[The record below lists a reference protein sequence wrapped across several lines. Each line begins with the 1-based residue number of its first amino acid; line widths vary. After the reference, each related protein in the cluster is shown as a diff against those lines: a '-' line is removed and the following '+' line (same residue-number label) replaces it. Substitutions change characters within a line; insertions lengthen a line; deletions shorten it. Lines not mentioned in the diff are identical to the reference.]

1 MSQSRSRR
9 LGLALS
15 SLALA
20 GVAVGCSN
28 ASDDSGSSATDSQAE
43 SFTFWDPYPQFD
55 DSSEWV
61 KLVQSCGEEAGVSV
75 ERTGYD
81 TSDLT
86 NKALLGAQ
94 QGSSADMIVIDNPV
108 ISTLA
113 EAGVLTPAAEL
124 GLDTSAFEENLLG
137 AGVVDGEPYGVP
149 IGANTLALYY
159 NADLLKKAGVDPESV
174 TDWDSL
180 NAALEKVNGAG
191 GTGITFSA
199 VGTEEGSFQ
208 FLPWFWGSGA
218 DLTELDSED
227 GVSAVQLW
235 TDWLDKGQAPNSV
248 INNTQTTAWQEFETG
263 KFGFVENGTWQM
275 GNAEGLKFDWGVI
288 SIPAKDGGG
297 APAPTGG
304 EFVAAP
310 VQEDTDRYE
319 TTTAIIDCLTNPE
332 NLLTTDTTLSY
343 IAPVAEV
350 QEQQVADN
358 PALEPWVKAVGEA
371 KGRTSDD
378 LGTNYPIISEQMW
391 GAFQNALSGSQSP
404 EEAMTT
410 AQEAAASKVE

>member
-9 LGLALS
+9 LGLALA

-28 ASDDSGSSATDSQAE
+28 ASDDSGSSATDSNADT
-43 SFTFWDPYPQFD
+43 FTFWDPYPQFD
-55 DSSEWV
+55 DTSDWV
-61 KLVQSCGEEAGVSV
+61 KLVQSCGEESGVSM

-94 QGSSADMIVIDNPV
+94 QGSSPDMIVIDNPV

-113 EAGVLTPAAEL
+113 EAGVLTPAEEL

-180 NAALEKVNGAG
+180 NSALEKVNGAG

-235 TDWLDKGQAPNSV
+235 VDWLDKGHAPNSV

-275 GNAEGLKFDWGVI
+275 GNAEALKFDWGVI

-310 VQEDTDRYE
+310 VQEDTERYE
-319 TTTAIIDCLTNPE
+319 TTTAIIDCLTNPD

-343 IAPVAEV
+343 IAPIAEV

-358 PALEPWVKAVGEA
+358 PALEPWVTAVGEA

>member
-9 LGLALS
+9 LGLALA

-28 ASDDSGSSATDSQAE
+28 ASDDNGSSATDAQAD

-55 DSSEWV
+55 DSSDWV
-61 KLVQSCGEEAGVSV
+61 KLVQSCGEESGVSV

-94 QGSSADMIVIDNPV
+94 QGSSPDMIVIDNPV

-113 EAGVLTPAAEL
+113 EAGVLTPAQEL

-159 NADLLKKAGVDPESV
+159 NADLLEKAGVDPQSV
-174 TDWDSL
+174 TDWASL
-180 NAALEKVNGAG
+180 TAALEKVKSAG

-227 GVSAVQLW
+227 GVSAVKLW
-235 TDWLDKGQAPNSV
+235 VDWLDKGHAPNSV

-310 VQEDTDRYE
+310 VQEDTERYE
-319 TTTAIIDCLTNPE
+319 TTTAIIDCLTNPD

-343 IAPVAEV
+343 IAPIADV
-350 QEQQVADN
+350 QAQQVGDN
-358 PALEPWVKAVGEA
+358 PALEPWVTAVGEA
-371 KGRTSDD
+371 KGRTSDN

-391 GAFQNALSGSQSP
+391 GAFQNALSGSQSAA
-404 EEAMTT
+404 EAMTT

>member
-9 LGLALS
+9 LGLALA

-28 ASDDSGSSATDSQAE
+28 ASEDSGAKATDAQAD

-55 DSSEWV
+55 DSSDWV
-61 KLVQSCGEEAGVSV
+61 KLVKSCGEEAGVSV

-94 QGSSADMIVIDNPV
+94 QGSSPDMIVIDNPV

-113 EAGVLTPAAEL
+113 EAGVLTPAADL

-159 NADLLKKAGVDPESV
+159 NADLLKKAGVDPKSV

-180 NAALEKVNGAG
+180 NAALEKVQGAG

-235 TDWLDKGQAPNSV
+235 VDWLAKGQAPNSV

-310 VQEDTDRYE
+310 VQKDTDRYE
-319 TTTAIIDCLTNPE
+319 TTTAIIDCLTNPD
-332 NLLTTDTTLSY
+332 NLLATDTTLSY
-343 IAPVAEV
+343 IAPIADV

-371 KGRTSDD
+371 KGRTSDG

-404 EEAMTT
+404 EEAMRV